1 MVVKSLLSSLDISL
15 SNVGHFTLTKAVV
28 EVLDFI
34 GKVALVWTE
43 ASVLTYSFIAS

>member
-1 MVVKSLLSSLDISL
+1 MVVKSLLSSLAMF
-15 SNVGHFTLTKAVV
+15 GHFTLLATKAVV

-43 ASVLTYSFIAS
+43 ASGNLTYSFS